1 MKKHLP
7 SLSSWV
13 CCHTLALLLSA
24 ASMSASD
31 PATYAGLKPDEFMRN
46 WLVLKPIPVS
56 AGKSGEPSEEVQ
68 KKAFAEDSLKG
79 QGGEAKA
86 HPRTGLK
93 QRGGESEP
101 GRERCKTK

>member
-56 AGKSGEPSEEVQ
+56 AGKLNMRNWLVLKPIPVAAGKSGEPSEEVQ

-86 HPRTGLK
+86 HPRT
-93 QRGGESEP
+93 
-101 GRERCKTK
+101 